1 MKRIRIL
8 LADDHSIVLEGLA
21 GLVSLE
27 EDMVVVGTAKNGIEA
42 EAQWIAL
49 QPDVTLLDLRMPGA
63 GRVEATYAIR
73 RADPNAKIIILTT
86 YDGDEEIYSAIRAG
100 AKSYIL
106 KDASRKDVFA
116 CIRSV
121 AKGQSWMP
129 HDISL
134 KLAQRVGSDQLTPR
148 ETEVLNLM
156 ARGKSNQEIG
166 HDLFVSTGTVKTHIK
181 SIFAKLNVFSRTEAI
196 AVASKRGIVKL

>member
-1 MKRIRIL
+1 
-8 LADDHSIVLEGLA
+8 
-21 GLVSLE
+21 
-27 EDMVVVGTAKNGIEA
+27 
-42 EAQWIAL
+42 
-49 QPDVTLLDLRMPGA
+49 
-63 GRVEATYAIR
+63 
-73 RADPNAKIIILTT
+73 
-86 YDGDEEIYSAIRAG
+86 
-100 AKSYIL
+100 
-106 KDASRKDVFA
+106 
-116 CIRSV
+116 
-121 AKGQSWMP
+121 MP

-166 HDLFVSTGTVKTHIK
+166 HDLFVSTGTVKAHIK